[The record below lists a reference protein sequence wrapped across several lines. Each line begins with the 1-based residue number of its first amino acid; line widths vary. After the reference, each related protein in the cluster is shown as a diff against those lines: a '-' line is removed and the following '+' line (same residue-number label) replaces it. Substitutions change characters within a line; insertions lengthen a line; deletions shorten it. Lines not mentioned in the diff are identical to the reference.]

1 MSFCEKLQKIQ
12 IKLSGEKEK
21 REMRYIERKKKWIRD
36 MKRKERR
43 YVTLVART
51 IFAQEQKK

>member
-1 MSFCEKLQKIQ
+1 MR
-12 IKLSGEKEK
+12 GKEK